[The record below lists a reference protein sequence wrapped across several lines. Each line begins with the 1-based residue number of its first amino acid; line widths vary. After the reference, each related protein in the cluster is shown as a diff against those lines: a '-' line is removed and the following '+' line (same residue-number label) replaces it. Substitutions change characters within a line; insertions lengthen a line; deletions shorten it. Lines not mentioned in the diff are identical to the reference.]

1 MTTLLYLA
9 WRSLRGRL
17 VRWFRLMKQPKY
29 LVGTLAGVAWMGLF
43 ALRPMLRVNRRA
55 SLGERFEDLVEWLP
69 AVEMVAALA
78 LLVFLSLWWLW
89 PFGKAMVALT
99 ETELHL
105 LLPAPVRRRHLIQYA
120 VLRSQRGILFGCLI
134 ISVFSAGG
142 SLSGFAWR
150 FLSVWLFLTLWNL
163 HACGRGLWIGQL
175 AELPAAT
182 AWRRRAIV
190 LAAVALLWMTLAP
203 GIVSIIAGL
212 PAVGGDMAPQLRAAL
227 DPDRLRLEA
236 PRLVLLLTPA
246 RWVTGPFFAGF
257 APDTALAGRLATLVW
272 PLLLIVLHNE
282 WVVRS
287 LTQFEEAS
295 LARARR
301 HAASSDAGA
310 RFRKIKQSRRE
321 ATPFRL
327 RPIGHPET
335 AIVWK
340 NLMLAHRANLLAT
353 IGIGVVAVGGVATV
367 VAVTGLPSWLTD
379 IMMIGGVAGLGMT
392 PLMAGHQ
399 WRNDL
404 RTDLLRI
411 EVIRTWPI
419 GGWRLF
425 VSQVLPPAII
435 ATLYAAAAGGV
446 LLISGIAASQA
457 GHVSIT
463 GPLLVWR
470 ELAASLG
477 VPYVVL
483 LLLGL
488 AAVLPL
494 VAAIAGLSA
503 TLQNLLALLWP
514 SWIQLGQR
522 RSGSAAHIGHGLL
535 TGLGMMLAMALGLL
549 PGAVLV
555 GAWLFIQIRVADIP
569 LNAWELPVMSLAGVI
584 PLAVIIGLL
593 TRFGGVLWDQ
603 LDPSA
608 EILSAGSGS

>member
-9 WRSLRGRL
+9 WQSLRGRL
-17 VRWFRLMKQPKY
+17 VRWLRLMEQPKY

-43 ALRPMLRVNRRA
+43 AVRPMIRVTRRA
-55 SLGERFEDLVEWLP
+55 SLEARFEDIVEWLP
-69 AVEMVAALA
+69 AVEMVAALG

-89 PFGKAMVALT
+89 PFGKAKVELT

-105 LLPAPVRRRHLIQYA
+105 LLPAPVRRRHIIQYA
-120 VLRSQRGILFGCLI
+120 VLRSQWGILFGCLI
-134 ISVFSAGG
+134 ISSFSAGG
-142 SLSGFAWR
+142 SLTGFAWR

-163 HACGRGLWIGQL
+163 HACGRGLWIARL

-182 AWRRRAIV
+182 AWRRRVVV
-190 LAAVALLWMTLAP
+190 LAAVAVLWMTLAP
-203 GIVSIIAGL
+203 GIVSIVAGL
-212 PAVGGDMAPQLRAAL
+212 PVLGDDMAPQLRAAL

-246 RWVTGPFFAGF
+246 HWVTGPFFAGLV
-257 APDTALAGRLATLVW
+257 PDTMLGGRLATLVW
-272 PLLLIVLHNE
+272 PLLLVVLHNE

-287 LTQFEEAS
+287 QTQFEEAS
-295 LARARR
+295 LERSRR
-301 HAASSDAGA
+301 QAASREAGA
-310 RFRKIKQSRRE
+310 RFRKIRQSRRE

-353 IGIGVVAVGGVATV
+353 VGIGGVAVGGVATV
-367 VAVTGLPSWLTD
+367 VAVTGLPDWLTA
-379 IMMIGGVAGLGMT
+379 IMMIGGVAGLAMT

-419 GGWRLF
+419 DGWRLF
-425 VSQVLPPAII
+425 VSQVLPPTII

-446 LLISGIAASQA
+446 LLISGIAAGTPSA
-457 GHVSIT
+457 T
-463 GPLLVWR
+463 GSVLVQPG
-470 ELAASLG
+470 LAVSLG
-477 VPYVVL
+477 VPYLVL

-488 AAVLPL
+488 AALLPL
-494 VAAIAGLSA
+494 VAAIAALSA

-535 TGLGMMLAMALGLL
+535 TGLGMMLALAVGLL
-549 PGAVLV
+549 PGAMLV
-555 GAWLFIQIRVADIP
+555 GVWLLVQIRVADIP
-569 LNAWELPVMSLAGVI
+569 LNAWELPVMSLTGI
-584 PLAVIIGLL
+584 LPLAVIIGLL
-593 TRFGGVLWDQ
+593 TRFGGVLWDR

-608 EILSAGSGS
+608 EILAAGSGS

>member
-1 MTTLLYLA
+1 MTTLLHLT
-9 WRSLRGRL
+9 WRSLRGRI
-17 VRWFRLMKQPKY
+17 VRWLRLMKQPKY

-43 ALRPMLRVNRRA
+43 ALRPMMRVTRRGA
-55 SLGERFEDLVEWLP
+55 LEERFEDIVEWLP

-89 PFGKAMVALT
+89 PFGRTTVELT

-105 LLPAPVRRRHLIQYA
+105 LLPAPVRRRHIIQYA
-120 VLRSQRGILFGCLI
+120 VLRSQWGILFGCLI
-134 ISVFSAGG
+134 ISFFSAGG
-142 SLSGFAWR
+142 SLAGFAWR

-163 HACGRGLWIGQL
+163 HARGRGLWIARL

-182 AWRRRAIV
+182 AGRRRVIV
-190 LAAVALLWMTLAP
+190 LAAVALLWMTLSP
-203 GIVSIIAGL
+203 DIVSVVAGL
-212 PAVGGDMAPQLRAAL
+212 PALGGDTAPQLRAAL

-236 PRLVLLLTPA
+236 PRLVMLLTPT
-246 RWVTGPFFAGF
+246 RWVTGPFFAGL
-257 APDTALAGRLATLVW
+257 APDTTLAGRLATLVW
-272 PLLLIVLHNE
+272 PLLLVLLHNE

-287 LTQFEEAS
+287 QTQFEEAS
-295 LARARR
+295 LERSRR
-301 HAASSDAGA
+301 QAASREAGA
-310 RFRKIKQSRRE
+310 RFHKIRQSRRE

-340 NLMLAHRANLLAT
+340 NLMLAYRANLLAT
-353 IGIGVVAVGGVATV
+353 VGIGVVAVGGVATV
-367 VAVTGLPSWLTD
+367 VAVTGLPDWLTA
-379 IMMIGGVAGLGMT
+379 IMMIGGGGGLAMT

-419 GGWRLF
+419 DGWRLF

-446 LLISGIAASQA
+446 LLISGIAAGKPTA
-457 GHVSIT
+457 T
-463 GPLLVWR
+463 GSVLVR
-470 ELAASLG
+470 PELAASLG

-488 AAVLPL
+488 AALLPL
-494 VAAIAGLSA
+494 IAAIASLSA

-535 TGLGMMLAMALGLL
+535 TGFGMMLATALGLL

-555 GAWLFIQIRVADIP
+555 GVWLFIQIRVADIP
-569 LNAWELPVMSLAGVI
+569 LSAWELPVISLTGVI

-593 TRFGGVLWDQ
+593 TRFGGMLWDQ

-608 EILSAGSGS
+608 EILGAGLGS

>member
-1 MTTLLYLA
+1 VTTLLHLA
-9 WRSLRGRL
+9 WQSLHGRL
-17 VRWFRLMKQPKY
+17 VRWLRLMTQPKY

-43 ALRPMLRVNRRA
+43 ALRPILRGNRRG
-55 SLGERFEDLVEWLP
+55 SLEGQLEDIVEWLP
-69 AVEMVAALA
+69 FIETVAALA
-78 LLVFLSLWWLW
+78 LLVVLSLWWLW
-89 PFGKAMVALT
+89 PFGKATVALT

-105 LLPAPVRRRHLIQYA
+105 LLPAPVQRRHIIQYA
-120 VLRSQRGILFGCLI
+120 VLRNQWGILFGCLI
-134 ISVFSAGG
+134 ISVVSASG
-142 SLSGFAWR
+142 SLMGFAWR
-150 FLSVWLFLTLWNL
+150 FLSAWLFLTLWNL
-163 HACGRGLWIGQL
+163 HASGRGLWIARL

-190 LAAVALLWMTLAP
+190 LVAMALLWMTLAP
-203 GIVSIIAGL
+203 GILSIIAAL
-212 PAVGGDMAPQLRAAL
+212 PALGGDMAPQLRAAV
-227 DPDRLRLEA
+227 DPDRLSLEA

-246 RWVTGPFFAGF
+246 RWVTGPFFAGL
-257 APDTALAGRLATLVW
+257 APDTTLTDRLATLVW
-272 PLLLIVLHNE
+272 PFLLVVLHNE

-287 LTQFEEAS
+287 QTRFEEAS
-295 LARARR
+295 LERARR

-310 RFRKIKQSRRE
+310 RFRKIRQSKRE
-321 ATPFRL
+321 ASPFRL
-327 RPIGHPET
+327 RPTGHPET

-340 NLMLAHRANLLAT
+340 NLMLAHRANLLAI
-353 IGIGVVAVGGVATV
+353 IGIGIVAVGGVATV
-367 VAVTGLPSWLTD
+367 VAMTGLPDWLTA
-379 IMMIGGVAGLGMT
+379 IMMIGGVAGLAIT

-419 GGWRLF
+419 DGWRLF

-446 LLISGIAASQA
+446 LLISGIAAGQFA
-457 GHVSIT
+457 MGGTV
-463 GPLLVWR
+463 LVR
-470 ELAASLG
+470 PDLAASLG

-488 AAVLPL
+488 AALLPL
-494 VAAIAGLSA
+494 VAAIAALSA

-522 RSGSAAHIGHGLL
+522 RSGSAAHIGQGLL
-535 TGLGMMLAMALGLL
+535 TGLGMMLALALGLL

-555 GAWLFIQIRVADIP
+555 GVGLFIQIQVADIP
-569 LNAWELPVMSLAGVI
+569 LNAWELPVMSLIGVI
-584 PLAVIIGLL
+584 PLAIIIGLL
-593 TRFGGVLWDQ
+593 TRFGGVLWDR

-608 EILSAGSGS
+608 EILGAGGWS